1 MAFSS
6 PLPSEIVDVIAKQV
20 SERLA
25 VRSRT
30 PLFDPDAFK
39 SKSINIGESFLIWS
53 FIPDGVP
60 EIESGNRDIDSLARP
75 SGIWQHQIRVGTK
88 TVGFALSQPLGAT
101 PDSWSLREMFSS
113 DFAGR
118 IADAIDLID
127 DQVPDDV
134 EARLLK
140 IAYQQIE
147 AFWFV
152 SPSNSEW
159 HNKIMIVN
167 SSTRIPAFTFSK
179 VLPSEAFI
187 DLQVGK
193 QTGMGLT
200 SRQPKRLFP

>member
-6 PLPSEIVDVIAKQV
+6 PLPSEIVEVIAKQV

-25 VRSRT
+25 VPSRT
-30 PLFDPDAFK
+30 PLFNLDAFE
-39 SKSINIGESFLIWS
+39 STSINIGESFLIWN
-53 FIPDGVP
+53 FIPDSVP
-60 EIESGNRDIDSLARP
+60 EIESGNRDIDALARP

-101 PDSWSLREMFSS
+101 PSSWSLREMFSS
-113 DFAGR
+113 DLAGR

-152 SPSNSEW
+152 SPSNSDW

-167 SSTRIPAFTFSK
+167 SATRIPEFTFSK
-179 VLPSEAFI
+179 VLPSETFI
-187 DLQVGK
+187 ELQVGK
-193 QTGMGLT
+193 ARGMGLIN
-200 SRQPKRLFP
+200 R

>member
-25 VRSRT
+25 IPSRN
-30 PLFDPDAFK
+30 PLFDLDAFE
-39 SKSINIGESFLIWS
+39 SQSINIGENFLIWN
-53 FIPDGVP
+53 FIPDSVP
-60 EIESGNRDIDSLARP
+60 EIDSGNRDIDSLARP

-101 PDSWSLREMFSS
+101 PDSWSLREIFSS
-113 DFAGR
+113 ELAGR
-118 IADAIDLID
+118 IADAIEIID

-140 IAYQQIE
+140 IAYQQID

-152 SPSNSEW
+152 SPSNSDW

-167 SSTRIPAFTFSK
+167 SATRIPEFTFSK
-179 VLPSEAFI
+179 VLPSETFI
-187 DLQVGK
+187 ELQVGK
-193 QTGMGLT
+193 QTGMGLIQ
-200 SRQPKRLFP
+200 R